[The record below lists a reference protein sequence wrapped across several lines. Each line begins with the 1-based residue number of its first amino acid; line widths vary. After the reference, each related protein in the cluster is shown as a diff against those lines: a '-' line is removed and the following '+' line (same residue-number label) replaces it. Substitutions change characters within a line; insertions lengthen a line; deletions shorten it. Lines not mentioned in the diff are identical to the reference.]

1 VPERPGGEI
10 LGALCGEIVA
20 MTHKHWGKGPT
31 KCRASWAGSDALLIL
46 LADGFTA
53 AEQTVTAAGRED
65 EVRAFRSVYHDAMNA
80 RMIEL
85 VERLTGRK
93 VRAALNA
100 SHVDPDLT
108 ALVFVMESDG
118 DAG

>member
-1 VPERPGGEI
+1 VPDRPGGET

-20 MTHKHWGKGPT
+20 LTHRHWGKGPT
-31 KCRASWAGSDALLIL
+31 KCRASWAGSDALLVL
-46 LADGFTA
+46 LADGFTS
-53 AEQTVTAAGRED
+53 AEQTVSAAGREAD
-65 EVRAFRSVYHDAMNA
+65 VMAFRTAYHEAMNH

-93 VRAALNA
+93 VLAALNA

-108 ALVFVMESDG
+108 ALVFVMEHEG
-118 DAG
+118 PA

>member
-1 VPERPGGEI
+1 VPDRSGGEA

-20 MTHKHWGKGPT
+20 MTHRHWGKGPT

-46 LADGFTA
+46 LADGFTS
-53 AEQTVTAAGRED
+53 AEQTVTAAGRESD
-65 EVRAFRSVYHDAMNA
+65 VMAFRTAYHEAMNE

-85 VERLTGRK
+85 VERLTGRS

-108 ALVFVMESDG
+108 ALVFVMDPEG
-118 DAG
+118 PG